1 MKPGRPFAFGKFN
14 NTPFIG
20 LPGNPVAAVITF
32 LMLVVN
38 YLQKLSGIEKN
49 EIIERLIP
57 SNFEMVKKTGRTEWL
72 RGSIKKIN
80 NNYFLEK
87 FHTSGSGII
96 SSISQTDGIIEINEE
111 YKIYKKRNLIK
122 VLQIRGYFKLKIL
135 YFAKIKE
142 VIGKS
147 EDSITIN
154 KQTTVKDIVEKLKLI
169 NESYKLAF
177 QDLKNI
183 KCSVNCNYIN
193 SFQTKVT
200 NNDEIAFF
208 PPVTGG

>member
-1 MKPGRPFAFGKFN
+1 M
-14 NTPFIG
+14 
-20 LPGNPVAAVITF
+20 
-32 LMLVVN
+32 
-38 YLQKLSGIEKN
+38 
-49 EIIERLIP
+49 
-57 SNFEMVKKTGRTEWL
+57 
-72 RGSIKKIN
+72 
-80 NNYFLEK
+80 
-87 FHTSGSGII
+87 
-96 SSISQTDGIIEINEE
+96 
-111 YKIYKKRNLIK
+111 
-122 VLQIRGYFKLKIL
+122 KIL

-154 KQTTVKDIVEKLKLI
+154 EQTTVKDIVEKLKSI

-177 QDLKNI
+177 QDIKNI

>member
-1 MKPGRPFAFGKFN
+1 M
-14 NTPFIG
+14 
-20 LPGNPVAAVITF
+20 
-32 LMLVVN
+32 
-38 YLQKLSGIEKN
+38 
-49 EIIERLIP
+49 
-57 SNFEMVKKTGRTEWL
+57 
-72 RGSIKKIN
+72 
-80 NNYFLEK
+80 
-87 FHTSGSGII
+87 
-96 SSISQTDGIIEINEE
+96 
-111 YKIYKKRNLIK
+111 
-122 VLQIRGYFKLKIL
+122 KIL

-154 KQTTVKDIVEKLKLI
+154 EQTTVKDIVERLKII

-183 KCSVNCNYIN
+183 KCSVNCNYID

>member
-1 MKPGRPFAFGKFN
+1 M
-14 NTPFIG
+14 
-20 LPGNPVAAVITF
+20 
-32 LMLVVN
+32 
-38 YLQKLSGIEKN
+38 
-49 EIIERLIP
+49 
-57 SNFEMVKKTGRTEWL
+57 
-72 RGSIKKIN
+72 
-80 NNYFLEK
+80 
-87 FHTSGSGII
+87 
-96 SSISQTDGIIEINEE
+96 
-111 YKIYKKRNLIK
+111 
-122 VLQIRGYFKLKIL
+122 KIL

-154 KQTTVKDIVEKLKLI
+154 EQTTVKDIIEKLKII

-183 KCSVNCNYIN
+183 KCSVNCNYID

>member
-1 MKPGRPFAFGKFN
+1 M
-14 NTPFIG
+14 
-20 LPGNPVAAVITF
+20 
-32 LMLVVN
+32 
-38 YLQKLSGIEKN
+38 
-49 EIIERLIP
+49 
-57 SNFEMVKKTGRTEWL
+57 
-72 RGSIKKIN
+72 
-80 NNYFLEK
+80 
-87 FHTSGSGII
+87 
-96 SSISQTDGIIEINEE
+96 
-111 YKIYKKRNLIK
+111 
-122 VLQIRGYFKLKIL
+122 KIL

-154 KQTTVKDIVEKLKLI
+154 EQTTVKDIVEKLKLI

-183 KCSVNCNYIN
+183 KCSVNCNYID

>member
-1 MKPGRPFAFGKFN
+1 M
-14 NTPFIG
+14 
-20 LPGNPVAAVITF
+20 
-32 LMLVVN
+32 
-38 YLQKLSGIEKN
+38 
-49 EIIERLIP
+49 
-57 SNFEMVKKTGRTEWL
+57 
-72 RGSIKKIN
+72 
-80 NNYFLEK
+80 
-87 FHTSGSGII
+87 
-96 SSISQTDGIIEINEE
+96 
-111 YKIYKKRNLIK
+111 
-122 VLQIRGYFKLKIL
+122 LQIRGYFKLKIL

-154 KQTTVKDIVEKLKLI
+154 EQTTVKDIVEKLKLI

-177 QDLKNI
+177 QDIKNI
-183 KCSVNCNYIN
+183 KCSVNCSYIN

>member
-1 MKPGRPFAFGKFN
+1 M
-14 NTPFIG
+14 
-20 LPGNPVAAVITF
+20 
-32 LMLVVN
+32 
-38 YLQKLSGIEKN
+38 
-49 EIIERLIP
+49 
-57 SNFEMVKKTGRTEWL
+57 
-72 RGSIKKIN
+72 
-80 NNYFLEK
+80 
-87 FHTSGSGII
+87 
-96 SSISQTDGIIEINEE
+96 
-111 YKIYKKRNLIK
+111 
-122 VLQIRGYFKLKIL
+122 KIL

-142 VIGKS
+142 VICKS

-154 KQTTVKDIVEKLKLI
+154 EQTTVKDIVEKLKII

-183 KCSVNCNYIN
+183 KCSVNCNYID

>member
-1 MKPGRPFAFGKFN
+1 M
-14 NTPFIG
+14 
-20 LPGNPVAAVITF
+20 
-32 LMLVVN
+32 
-38 YLQKLSGIEKN
+38 
-49 EIIERLIP
+49 
-57 SNFEMVKKTGRTEWL
+57 
-72 RGSIKKIN
+72 
-80 NNYFLEK
+80 
-87 FHTSGSGII
+87 
-96 SSISQTDGIIEINEE
+96 
-111 YKIYKKRNLIK
+111 
-122 VLQIRGYFKLKIL
+122 KIL

-147 EDSITIN
+147 EDSITI
-154 KQTTVKDIVEKLKLI
+154 KEQTTVKDIVEKLKLI

-177 QDLKNI
+177 QDIRNI